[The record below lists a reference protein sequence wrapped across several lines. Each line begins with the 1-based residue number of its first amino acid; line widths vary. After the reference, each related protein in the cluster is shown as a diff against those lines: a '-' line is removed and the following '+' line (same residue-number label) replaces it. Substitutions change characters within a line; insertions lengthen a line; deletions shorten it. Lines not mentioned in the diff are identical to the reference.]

1 MLQDVM
7 AKLVS
12 FEDLSLIF
20 WVWLLVMEWVFFL
33 YTNYHYE
40 AIPYTF
46 FFRRVEKSF
55 KAHRADDKQGFQVE
69 NWRFLN
75 QIGLHDFSTS
85 V

>member
-1 MLQDVM
+1 MII
-7 AKLVS
+7 KYR
-12 FEDLSLIF
+12 FIYKLSLWGYPI
-20 WVWLLVMEWVFFL
+20 
-33 YTNYHYE
+33 Y
-40 AIPYTF
+40 I

-55 KAHRADDKQGFQVE
+55 KAHRADDKQGLHQVE